1 MATESNLSAKLARQ
15 ATNRETRTV
24 LDEISAIEPEI
35 ARSLQ
40 SEAGAATLVRHYYS
54 AVRFNPLLMEC
65 TSSSL
70 VAALLLSAQCRLEPG
85 PLGHVYLVPF
95 RNTNAGTVEVVW
107 MLGYTG
113 IVELARRGG
122 AEGCRSTVV
131 WDCDET
137 VAPWEDEKGLHWRLK
152 PGPLADRG
160 DRVGV
165 LVSWREGRERQ
176 ALLCP
181 PSRVDVA
188 IRTSKNPYARELREE
203 DWYWRKTGIRYARP
217 WLPLATDS
225 GQTFAIA
232 DRSDGGVV
240 TGYTSSL
247 DMGVEAT
254 LEQGEV
260 DPQ

>member
-1 MATESNLSAKLARQ
+1 MTDTLSTKLARQ
-15 ATNRETRTV
+15 ATPRETRTV
-24 LDEISAIEPEI
+24 LDEIQALAPEI

-40 SEAGAATLVRHYYS
+40 SDAGAEILVRHYYS
-54 AVRFNPLLMEC
+54 AVRFTPLLMEC

-95 RNTNAGTVEVVW
+95 RNTSAGTVEVVW

-122 AEGCRSTVV
+122 AEGIRSTVV
-131 WDCDET
+131 WDCDTLVE
-137 VAPWEDEKGLHWRLK
+137 PWEDEKGLHWRHQ
-152 PGPLADRG
+152 PGPLGDRG

-188 IRTSKNPYARELREE
+188 IRASRNPKARELREE

-217 WLPLATDS
+217 WLPLATDR

-232 DRSDGGVV
+232 AASDGAVIAGYQADPETGVQPV
-240 TGYTSSL
+240 
-247 DMGVEAT
+247 
-254 LEQGEV
+254 LEIEQEV
-260 DPQ
+260 QS